1 MVRQAALLAIAAL
14 SSLSVAQI
22 SDDFEE
28 GWDQNTW
35 ATYAP
40 DCNQGGSVS
49 LDTTVAHSGSNSM
62 KVVGGPNGYCGHI
75 FFGTTEVPAGDV
87 YVRVWLQLQT
97 ALNNDHVTFTVM
109 PDSAQNGKHLR
120 IGGQS
125 EVLDYNRESDDATL
139 PDLSPQGIDSSVDL
153 PTGSFQCFEY
163 HLGTDGTIQTW
174 LNGNAISGMTAG
186 PNANNPNDAG
196 WTRQSYTPAITG
208 VYFGWEAYSGD
219 VNTVW
224 FDDVAIGS
232 SRVGCGG
239 PATSGSTSVGPTSTT
254 HSSISA
260 TVTTRPSTTIRPTT
274 SKTTSSAGPTQTKYG
289 QCGGQGW
296 AGPTVCASGSTCTYQ
311 NAYYSQCL

>member
-1 MVRQAALLAIAAL
+1 MVRQAALLAFAAL

-22 SDDFEE
+22 SDDFEN
-28 GWDQNTW
+28 GWDQTTW
-35 ATYAP
+35 PTYAP

-49 LDTTVAHSGSNSM
+49 LDTTVAHSGSNSI

-75 FFGTTEVPAGDV
+75 FFGTTQVPAGDV
-87 YVRVWLQLQT
+87 YVRVWLRLQT
-97 ALNNDHVTFTVM
+97 ALNNDHVTFAVM
-109 PDSAQNGKHLR
+109 PDTAQGGKHLR
-120 IGGQS
+120 VGGQS

-139 PDLSPQGIDSSVDL
+139 PDLSPAGIASSVDL

-163 HLGTDGTIQTW
+163 HLGTDGTIDTW
-174 LNGNAISGMTAG
+174 LNGNEISGMTAG

-239 PATSGSTSVGPTSTT
+239 PASSGTTSVRPSTT
-254 HSSISA
+254 RSSVSSTI
-260 TVTTRPSTTIRPTT
+260 TTRPSTTIRPTT
-274 SKTTSSAGPTQTKYG
+274 SRTTSSAGPTQTKYG

-296 AGPTVCASGSTCTYQ
+296 PGPFVCASGSTCTYS